1 MYIYGLKKNALKFF
15 YILVLISFQLSAQSP
30 RLLKKAT
37 KLIEKTYAV
46 DDIQLKH
53 KEFQTNSV
61 VGDFYKIID
70 SNQLLGYAF
79 IGTAPS
85 KTDTFEYLVVFDL
98 SLIIKK
104 VNVLVYREDY
114 GGEIGSNRWLR
125 QFVGKAR
132 STDLAVGKNIAAIS
146 GATISVYSMTNAVNQ
161 LLNEMNKFENI

>member
-1 MYIYGLKKNALKFF
+1 MRFF
-15 YILVLISFQLSAQSP
+15 CILVFISFQLTAQSP

-46 DDIQLKH
+46 DDLH
-53 KEFQTNSV
+53 LEYKEFQTNSV
-61 VGDFYKIID
+61 VGDFYKIFD
-70 SNQLLGYAF
+70 SDQLLGFAF

-85 KTDTFEYLVVFDL
+85 KTDTFEYLVIFDS

-114 GGEIGSNRWLR
+114 GGEIGSKRWLK

>member
-1 MYIYGLKKNALKFF
+1 MRFF
-15 YILVLISFQLSAQSP
+15 CILVFISFQLTAQSP

-46 DDIQLKH
+46 DDLH
-53 KEFQTNSV
+53 LEYKEFQTNSV
-61 VGDFYKIID
+61 VGDFYKIFD
-70 SNQLLGYAF
+70 SDLLFGYAF

>member
-1 MYIYGLKKNALKFF
+1 LKFF
-15 YILVLISFQLSAQSP
+15 YILVLISYQLSAQSP

-85 KTDTFEYLVVFDL
+85 KTDTFEYLVVFDS
-98 SLIIKK
+98 SLVIKK

>member
-1 MYIYGLKKNALKFF
+1 MKFF

-53 KEFQTNSV
+53 KEFQTNYV

-114 GGEIGSNRWLR
+114 GGEIGSKRWLK

>member
-1 MYIYGLKKNALKFF
+1 MKFF
-15 YILVLISFQLSAQSP
+15 YILVLISIQLSAQSP

-85 KTDTFEYLVVFDL
+85 KTDTFEYLVVFDS
-98 SLIIKK
+98 SLVIKK

>member
-1 MYIYGLKKNALKFF
+1 MALRFF
-15 YILVLISFQLSAQSP
+15 CIFVFISFQLTAQSP

-46 DDIQLKH
+46 DDIQLEY

-61 VGDFYKIID
+61 VGDFYNIFD
-70 SNQLLGYAF
+70 SDLLLGYAF

-85 KTDTFEYLVVFDL
+85 KTDTFEYLVVFDS
-98 SLIIKK
+98 SLVIKK

>member
-1 MYIYGLKKNALKFF
+1 MKFLYIV
-15 YILVLISFQLSAQSP
+15 VLISFQLSAQSP

-85 KTDTFEYLVVFDL
+85 KTDTFEYLVVFDS
-98 SLIIKK
+98 SLVIKK

>member
-1 MYIYGLKKNALKFF
+1 M
-15 YILVLISFQLSAQSP
+15 ISFQLSAQSP

-85 KTDTFEYLVVFDL
+85 KTDTFEYLVVFDS
-98 SLIIKK
+98 SLVIKK

-114 GGEIGSNRWLR
+114 GGEIGSKRWLR

>member
-1 MYIYGLKKNALKFF
+1 M
-15 YILVLISFQLSAQSP
+15 ISFQLSAQSP

>member
-1 MYIYGLKKNALKFF
+1 MKFF

-85 KTDTFEYLVVFDL
+85 KTDTFEYLVVFDS
-98 SLIIKK
+98 SLVIKK

-132 STDLAVGKNIAAIS
+132 GTDLAVGKNIAAIS

>member
-1 MYIYGLKKNALKFF
+1 
-15 YILVLISFQLSAQSP
+15 LISFQLSAQSP

-85 KTDTFEYLVVFDL
+85 KTDTFEYLVVFDS
-98 SLIIKK
+98 SLVIKK

>member
-1 MYIYGLKKNALKFF
+1 MKFF

-30 RLLKKAT
+30 PLLKKAT

-85 KTDTFEYLVVFDL
+85 KTDTFEYLVVFDS
-98 SLIIKK
+98 SLVIKK

>member
-1 MYIYGLKKNALKFF
+1 MKFF

-85 KTDTFEYLVVFDL
+85 KTDTFEYLVVFDS
-98 SLIIKK
+98 SLVIKK

-132 STDLAVGKNIAAIS
+132 NTDLAVGKNIAAIS

>member
-1 MYIYGLKKNALKFF
+1 MKFF

-46 DDIQLKH
+46 DDIQLEY

-61 VGDFYKIID
+61 VGDFYKIFD

-85 KTDTFEYLVVFDL
+85 KTDTFEYLVVFDS
-98 SLIIKK
+98 SLVIKK

>member
-1 MYIYGLKKNALKFF
+1 MKFF

-46 DDIQLKH
+46 DDIQLLH

-85 KTDTFEYLVVFDL
+85 KTDTFEYLVVFDS
-98 SLIIKK
+98 SLVIKK

>member
-1 MYIYGLKKNALKFF
+1 MALRFF
-15 YILVLISFQLSAQSP
+15 SILVFISFQLTAQSP

-70 SNQLLGYAF
+70 SDQLLGYAF

-85 KTDTFEYLVVFDL
+85 KTDTFEYLVVFDS
-98 SLIIKK
+98 SLVIKK

>member
-1 MYIYGLKKNALKFF
+1 MKFF

-85 KTDTFEYLVVFDL
+85 KTDTFEYLVVFDS
-98 SLIIKK
+98 SLVIKK

-161 LLNEMNKFENI
+161 LLNEMNRFENI

>member
-1 MYIYGLKKNALKFF
+1 MKFF

-114 GGEIGSNRWLR
+114 GGEIGSKRWLR

-146 GATISVYSMTNAVNQ
+146 GATISVYSMTNAINQ
-161 LLNEMNKFENI
+161 LLNEMNNFENI

>member
-1 MYIYGLKKNALKFF
+1 MRFF
-15 YILVLISFQLSAQSP
+15 CILVFISFQLTAQSP

-46 DDIQLKH
+46 DDLH
-53 KEFQTNSV
+53 LEYKEFQTNSV

>member
-1 MYIYGLKKNALKFF
+1 MKFF
-15 YILVLISFQLSAQSP
+15 YILVLISFQISAQSP

-85 KTDTFEYLVVFDL
+85 KTDTFEYLVVFDS
-98 SLIIKK
+98 SLVIKK

>member
-1 MYIYGLKKNALKFF
+1 MKFF
-15 YILVLISFQLSAQSP
+15 YILILISFQLSAQSP

>member
-1 MYIYGLKKNALKFF
+1 MKFF

-46 DDIQLKH
+46 DDIQLIH

-85 KTDTFEYLVVFDL
+85 KTDTFEYLVVFDS
-98 SLIIKK
+98 SLVIKK

>member
-1 MYIYGLKKNALKFF
+1 MKFF

-61 VGDFYKIID
+61 VGDLYKIID